1 MVEAIAA
8 IVIAKMANLFNDNE
22 IKIRQD
28 MSFFAKVYRNFT
40 SVLLLSTLGLLVVP
54 ESYYLNSLV
63 VDPTYNISI

>member
-40 SVLLLSTLGLLVVP
+40 SVLLLSTHDLLVDGSGILLLKLLSSG
-54 ESYYLNSLV
+54 SY
-63 VDPTYNISI
+63 I